1 MLANSVDAAVA
12 PAARSTEAQIV
23 EAYKYCEELTR
34 SHYENFPVASRFI
47 PKFYRP
53 HICSIYAFARIAD
66 DLADEGTL
74 QPDERLRKLDDWGE
88 KLDGCFDGKPE
99 GPVFTAL
106 VETVAKFEIPKT
118 PFVRLLRA
126 FRMDVTQRRFE
137 TFKQLRHY
145 CEHSADPIGEL
156 VLYVFGCASNRTV
169 SLSDKICTGLQLANF
184 WQDVS
189 VDWSKDRIYIP
200 LEDFRRFGY
209 TEDALMQQIADERF
223 SRLME
228 FEVSRTKGFFEE
240 GRPLINEVASDL
252 RFELTLTWYG
262 GMAIL
267 NKIEG
272 DGCNVLTKRPAISSM
287 DKLILLSKEMFRR

>member
-1 MLANSVDAAVA
+1 MFVNSADAAVA
-12 PAARSTEAQIV
+12 PTARPTEAQIV
-23 EAYKYCEELTR
+23 KAYKYCEEVTR
-34 SHYENFPVASRFI
+34 SHYENFPVASRLI

-53 HICSIYAFARIAD
+53 HICNIYAFARIAD

-74 QPDERLRKLDDWGE
+74 KPDERLRNLADWGE

-99 GPVFTAL
+99 GPVLTAL
-106 VETVAKFEIPKT
+106 AETVAKFEIPKS

-126 FRMDVTQRRFE
+126 FRMDLTQRRFE

-156 VLYVFGCASNRTV
+156 VLYVFGCASDRTV
-169 SLSDKICTGLQLANF
+169 SLSNRICTGLQLANF

-189 VDWSKDRIYIP
+189 VDWARDRIYIP

-228 FEVSRTKGFFEE
+228 FEVGRTKRFFEE

-272 DGCNVLTKRPAISSM
+272 DGYNVLTKRPAISSM
-287 DKLILLSKEMFRR
+287 DKLILLSKAMFRR